1 MKRQILSP
9 LQYNMLR
16 IVLTKRIFSQAEAAE
31 YLQTTFTS
39 MARRAYLQT
48 HIDRNGD
55 VEFAITTTAMA
66 AMGQYES
73 SDVHRSF
80 QSNKLSIY
88 LDRYV
93 KRSQRTTTRSKQNE
107 KVSSNANQSV

>member
-1 MKRQILSP
+1 MKRESLSP

-16 IVLTKRIFSQAEAAE
+16 IVLTKKVFTQQEAAE

-39 MARRAYLQT
+39 MARRTYLQANL
-48 HIDRNGD
+48 NGSGE
-55 VEFAITTTAMA
+55 VEFAVTNAAKSAMA
-66 AMGQYES
+66 NYES

-80 QSNKLSIY
+80 QSDRLSVF

-93 KRSQRTTTRSKQNE
+93 KRSQGKTRRSI
-107 KVSSNANQSV
+107 A

>member
-1 MKRQILSP
+1 MKRQVLSP

-16 IVLTKRIFSQAEAAE
+16 IILTKRTFSQGEAAE

-39 MARRAYLQT
+39 MAKRSYLVANVDSQ
-48 HIDRNGD
+48 GL
-55 VEFAITTTAMA
+55 VEFAITNSAKSAMA
-66 AMGQYES
+66 RYES

-80 QSNKLSIY
+80 QSDRLSTY

-93 KRSQRTTTRSKQNE
+93 KRSQNSRTRR
-107 KVSSNANQSV
+107 A

>member
-1 MKRQILSP
+1 MNMKRESLSP

-16 IVLTKRIFSQAEAAE
+16 IVLTKKVFTQQEAAE

-39 MARRAYLQT
+39 MARRTYLQANLNR
-48 HIDRNGD
+48 DGD
-55 VEFAITTTAMA
+55 VEFAVTNTARIAMA
-66 AMGQYES
+66 NYES

-80 QSNKLSIY
+80 QSNKLSVY

-93 KRSQRTTTRSKQNE
+93 KRSQG
-107 KVSSNANQSV
+107 KVRRLTA